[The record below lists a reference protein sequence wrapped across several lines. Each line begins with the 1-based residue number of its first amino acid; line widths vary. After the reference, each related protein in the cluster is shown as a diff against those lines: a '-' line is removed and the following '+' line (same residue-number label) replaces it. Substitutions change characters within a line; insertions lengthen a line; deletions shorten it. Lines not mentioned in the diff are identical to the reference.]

1 MSADGELYISEVCR
15 DVFEEE
21 LSEVFGKGK
30 WRFEVSGFS
39 DFWNMSDFPSMV
51 EVNVLDTETDEHI
64 GIAKIHSKPYIREDN
79 FGGRYIEVEPEKIEI
94 EVVKNGENN
103 GN

>member
-1 MSADGELYISEVCR
+1 MSADGELYIGECCR

-39 DFWNMSDFPSMV
+39 DFWNMCDFPSLV
-51 EVNVLDTETDEHI
+51 EVNVCDTESGELI
-64 GIAKIHSKPYIREDN
+64 GVAKIFSKPIMREDN
-79 FGGRYIEVEPEKIEI
+79 FGGRYIEVEPEKIII
-94 EVVKNGENN
+94 EKVEN